1 MLERVWRE
9 KWTLWTIGGNL
20 NWYNHS
26 GKEHGDSLKTNNKTT
41 IWLSNPTT
49 GYKFS
54 SVTESGLTLCDPMG
68 CSTSGFPVHYQL
80 QELAQTY
87 VCWVNDAIQPYHP
100 LSSPS
105 LPAFNFSPYQGF
117 FQWVSSSHQVDKVL
131 ELQFQLQHQSFQWI
145 FRTDFL

>member
-54 SVTESGLTLCDPMG
+54 SVTESGLTLCDPMDY
-68 CSTSGFPVHYQL
+68 STPGFPVDDQL
-80 QELAQTY
+80 TEPNQTHINRISD
-87 VCWVNDAIQPYHP
+87 VIK
-100 LSSPS
+100 PS
-105 LPAFNFSPYQGF
+105 
-117 FQWVSSSHQVDKVL
+117 
-131 ELQFQLQHQSFQWI
+131 
-145 FRTDFL
+145 